1 MLDQGQL
8 KTNFDFLETIRSL
21 CVAYEQISVIKMKK
35 IKDAVLYTRDFYDE
49 LSEIYLQMKKT
60 YKHQVMTL
68 ARQNQI
74 KDPEKLLLMGK
85 NEKTVNILL
94 SANNKLYGDILN
106 RVFYKFVEEIK
117 NQDNAELVIIGRLG
131 KEMYEGLGLK
141 KAYTYFEI
149 PDTDLIVNDL
159 KLVINNIISYSK
171 INVFFG
177 RYDSFF
183 SQLPINKNITGDIIM
198 GNDDNLKENKFYYFE
213 PNLEK
218 ILLFF
223 ETQIFSNFFKQTAYE
238 SQLARY
244 ASRIAAMEQ
253 ALGAIEKEE
262 KITTNL
268 KIKAH
273 NNVMEQKQ
281 NERVAKIFLRK
292 RN

>member
-1 MLDQGQL
+1 MLDQRQL
-8 KTNFDFLETIRSL
+8 KTNFEFLETIRSL
-21 CVAYEQISVIKMKK
+21 CVAYEQISVMKMKK
-35 IKDAVLYTRDFYDE
+35 IKDAVLYTRGFYDE
-49 LSEIYLQMKKT
+49 LSEVYLQMKKT

-74 KDPEKLLLMGK
+74 KDPQKLLLMGK
-85 NEKTVNILL
+85 NEKTVDILL

-106 RVFYKFVEEIK
+106 KVFYKFVEEIRNK
-117 NQDNAELVIIGRLG
+117 NTDLVIIGRLG
-131 KEMYEGLGLK
+131 KKMYDDLGSK

-149 PDTDLIVNDL
+149 PDTDLTINDL
-159 KLVINNIISYSK
+159 KPVINNIIKYSK

-177 RYDSFF
+177 RYESFF
-183 SQLPINKNITGDIIM
+183 SQLALNKNITGDIMM
-198 GNDDNLKENKFYYFE
+198 GNDRDLKDNKFYYFE

-238 SQLARY
+238 GQLARY
-244 ASRIAAMEQ
+244 ASRISAMEQ
-253 ALGAIEKEE
+253 ALDVVEKE
-262 KITTNL
+262 KKMTTSL

-273 NNVMEQKQ
+273 NSSMERKQ
-281 NERVAKIFLRK
+281 NERVAQIFLRK

>member
-1 MLDQGQL
+1 MLDQRQL
-8 KTNFDFLETIRSL
+8 KTNFEFLETIRSL
-21 CVAYEQISVIKMKK
+21 CVAYEQISVMKMKK
-35 IKDAVLYTRDFYDE
+35 IKDAVLYTRGFYDE
-49 LSEIYLQMKKT
+49 LSEVYLQMKKT

-74 KDPEKLLLMGK
+74 KDPQKLLLMGK
-85 NEKTVNILL
+85 NEKTVDILL

-106 RVFYKFVEEIK
+106 KVFYKFVEEIRNK
-117 NQDNAELVIIGRLG
+117 NTDLVIIGRLG
-131 KEMYEGLGLK
+131 KKMYDDLGSK

-149 PDTDLIVNDL
+149 PDTDLTINDL
-159 KLVINNIISYSK
+159 KPVINNIIKYSK

-177 RYDSFF
+177 RYESFF
-183 SQLPINKNITGDIIM
+183 SQLALNKNITGDIMM
-198 GNDDNLKENKFYYFE
+198 GNDRDLKDNKFYYFE

-238 SQLARY
+238 GQLARY
-244 ASRIAAMEQ
+244 ASRISAMEQ
-253 ALGAIEKEE
+253 ALDVVEKE
-262 KITTNL
+262 KKMTTSL

-273 NNVMEQKQ
+273 NSSMERKQ
-281 NERVAKIFLRK
+281 NERVAQIFLRN

>member
-1 MLDQGQL
+1 MLDQRQL
-8 KTNFDFLETIRSL
+8 KTNFEFLETIRSL
-21 CVAYEQISVIKMKK
+21 CVAYEQISVMKMKK
-35 IKDAVLYTRDFYDE
+35 IKDAVLYTRGFYDE
-49 LSEIYLQMKKT
+49 LSEVYLQMKKT

-74 KDPEKLLLMGK
+74 KDPQKLLLMGK
-85 NEKTVNILL
+85 NEKTVDILL

-106 RVFYKFVEEIK
+106 NVFYKFVEEIRNK
-117 NQDNAELVIIGRLG
+117 NTDLVIIGRLG
-131 KEMYEGLGLK
+131 KKMYDDLGSK

-149 PDTDLIVNDL
+149 PDTDLTINDL
-159 KLVINNIISYSK
+159 KPVINNIIKYSK

-177 RYDSFF
+177 RYESFF
-183 SQLPINKNITGDIIM
+183 SQLALNKNITGDIMM
-198 GNDDNLKENKFYYFE
+198 GNDRDLKDNKFYYFE

-238 SQLARY
+238 GQLARY
-244 ASRIAAMEQ
+244 ASRISAMEQ
-253 ALGAIEKEE
+253 ALDVVEKE
-262 KITTNL
+262 KKMTTSL

-273 NNVMEQKQ
+273 NSSMERKQ
-281 NERVAKIFLRK
+281 NERVVQIFLRK

>member
-1 MLDQGQL
+1 MLDQRQL
-8 KTNFDFLETIRSL
+8 KTNFEFLETIRSL
-21 CVAYEQISVIKMKK
+21 CVAYEQISVMKMKK
-35 IKDAVLYTRDFYDE
+35 IKDAVLYTRGFYDE
-49 LSEIYLQMKKT
+49 LSEVYLQMKKT

-74 KDPEKLLLMGK
+74 KDPQKLLLMGK
-85 NEKTVNILL
+85 NEKTVDILL

-106 RVFYKFVEEIK
+106 KVFYKFVEEIR
-117 NQDNAELVIIGRLG
+117 NENTDLVIIGRLG
-131 KEMYEGLGLK
+131 KKMYDDLGSK

-149 PDTDLIVNDL
+149 PDTDLTINDL
-159 KLVINNIISYSK
+159 KPVINNIIKYSK

-177 RYDSFF
+177 RYESFF
-183 SQLPINKNITGDIIM
+183 SQLALNKNITGDIMM
-198 GNDDNLKENKFYYFE
+198 GNDRDLKDNKFYYFE

-238 SQLARY
+238 GQLARY
-244 ASRIAAMEQ
+244 ASRISAMEQ
-253 ALGAIEKEE
+253 ALDVVEKE
-262 KITTNL
+262 KKMTTSL

-273 NNVMEQKQ
+273 NSSMERKQ
-281 NERVAKIFLRK
+281 NERVAQIFLRN